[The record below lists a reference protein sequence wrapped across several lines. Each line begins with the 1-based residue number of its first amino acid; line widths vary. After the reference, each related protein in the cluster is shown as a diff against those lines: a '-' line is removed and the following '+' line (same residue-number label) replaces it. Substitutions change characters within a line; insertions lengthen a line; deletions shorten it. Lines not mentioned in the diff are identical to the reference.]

1 MQILFMGTP
10 DHAAGILQALLD
22 AQENVAAVITQPDRP
37 KGRGQKLSPS
47 PVKLVAMNRHLP
59 VEQPEK
65 AKDPAFVSMVNSY
78 SPELIVAA
86 AYGKILP
93 KAVLDIPKYGCI
105 NVHASLLPKYRGAA
119 PIQWAILNGEIE
131 TGITIMQMAEELDAG
146 DIILQKK
153 VPIDINDN
161 TATLG
166 NKLFEVGQSALLE
179 AIDQIK
185 SGKARRIPQKASE
198 ATFAP
203 SLSKESGEID
213 WKKKALEIHNRIRA
227 MNPWPGAHT
236 FFRKKRML
244 IWGSCAVET
253 QRIASLRAPAPGR
266 VMEIVKNKGLVIAT
280 GDGLLLL
287 TEVQLEGGKRMN
299 AYNLV
304 IGHKIKVGDILPS

>member
-1 MQILFMGTP
+1 MGTP

-146 DIILQKK
+146 DIIL
-153 VPIDINDN
+153 IDN
-161 TATLG
+161 
-166 NKLFEVGQSALLE
+166 
-179 AIDQIK
+179 
-185 SGKARRIPQKASE
+185 
-198 ATFAP
+198 
-203 SLSKESGEID
+203 
-213 WKKKALEIHNRIRA
+213 
-227 MNPWPGAHT
+227 
-236 FFRKKRML
+236 
-244 IWGSCAVET
+244 
-253 QRIASLRAPAPGR
+253 
-266 VMEIVKNKGLVIAT
+266 
-280 GDGLLLL
+280 
-287 TEVQLEGGKRMN
+287 
-299 AYNLV
+299 
-304 IGHKIKVGDILPS
+304 